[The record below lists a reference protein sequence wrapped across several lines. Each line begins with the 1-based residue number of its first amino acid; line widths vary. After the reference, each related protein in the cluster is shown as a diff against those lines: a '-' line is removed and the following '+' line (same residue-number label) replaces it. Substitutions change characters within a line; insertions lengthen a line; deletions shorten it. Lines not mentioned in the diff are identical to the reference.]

1 MSASAT
7 APEHKG
13 LRLQDAAAIARLARL
28 APDDALLERFAR
40 QASDILAAM
49 ETLAEVDT
57 AGVAPLYSP
66 MEHAPVLRED
76 VVLQVHPREELL
88 ATAPETDGQFFMVP
102 RIV

>member
-1 MSASAT
+1 MSAPSHE
-7 APEHKG
+7 PKG
-13 LRLQDAAAIARLARL
+13 LSSKDAAAIARLARL
-28 APDDALLERFAR
+28 SPDDALLERFAR
-40 QASDILAAM
+40 QANDILAAM

-76 VVLQVHPREELL
+76 VALQVHSREDLL
-88 ATAPETDGQFFMVP
+88 ANAPETDGQFFMVP